1 MLAASLTELFIWF
14 VWEICL
20 SFVLYTT
27 GAAVIAL
34 LTFGRV
40 QKPLY
45 WPALFHQE
53 KRLAKNDF
61 YAVYMAGFF
70 FYLLLFTL
78 LIYLG

>member
-1 MLAASLTELFIWF
+1 MR
-14 VWEICL
+14 
-20 SFVLYTT
+20 
-27 GAAVIAL
+27 

-61 YAVYMAGFF
+61 YSVYLTGFF
-70 FYLLLFTL
+70 SYLLLFTL
-78 LIYLG
+78 LVYLG